1 MRSVIVCEKVCLTVL
16 RLKLQE
22 RVMLEMWLGNQGED
36 GPVTQR
42 HTTDKLGEG
51 RRSKRRHLTSIQS

>member
-1 MRSVIVCEKVCLTVL
+1 MRGVIVCEKVCLTVV

-22 RVMLEMWLGNQGED
+22 KVMLEMRLGNQGVD

-42 HTTDKLGEG
+42 HNTDKLGGG